1 MCLYEFPGK
10 INANKAYRVMTN
22 SSGNQPSKSLL
33 CDIIMYANKGISTL
47 SAKQWCLTHE
57 AYLKRFEET
66 HSAVEV
72 V

>member
-1 MCLYEFPGK
+1 
-10 INANKAYRVMTN
+10 MTN

-33 CDIIMYANKGISTL
+33 CDIIMYENKGISTL
-47 SAKQWCLTHE
+47 SVKQWCLKHE
-57 AYLKRFEET
+57 AYLKKFEET